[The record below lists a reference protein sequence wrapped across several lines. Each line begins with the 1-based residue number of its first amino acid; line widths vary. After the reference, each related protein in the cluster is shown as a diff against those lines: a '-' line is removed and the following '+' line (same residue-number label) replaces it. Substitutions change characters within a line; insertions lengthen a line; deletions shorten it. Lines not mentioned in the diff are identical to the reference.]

1 MSLDFREKRR
11 LQKVVAEQQ
20 TALRSGLGFQAK
32 RQAQK
37 LMRESLAKLGAGAA
51 PQTENPALALLR
63 AVLSGEHDGL
73 GLGRLLD
80 MIEGAVVAL
89 NQGGD
94 LVGDNESLADS
105 AITHWARLE
114 EVAPG
119 GG

>member
-20 TALRSGLGFQAK
+20 SALRSGLGFQAK

-51 PQTENPALALLR
+51 PQTENPALAVLR
-63 AVLSGEHDGL
+63 AVIQGEHD
-73 GLGRLLD
+73 RLALRRVLE
-80 MIEGAVVAL
+80 MIEGAIKAL
-89 NQGGD
+89 HDGGD
-94 LVGDNESLADS
+94 LVGGNEALADD

-114 EVAPG
+114 AARPVG
-119 GG
+119 G